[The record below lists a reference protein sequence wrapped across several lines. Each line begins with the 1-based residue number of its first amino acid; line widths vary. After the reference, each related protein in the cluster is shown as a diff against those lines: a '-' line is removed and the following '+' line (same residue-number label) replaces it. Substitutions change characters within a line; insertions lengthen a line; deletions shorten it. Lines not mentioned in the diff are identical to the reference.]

1 MKPRGQV
8 ILIVAFL
15 IMVGLFLLALMVDG
29 GRLYLRRSEAQRA
42 AQAAADAGIGLVA
55 EQMVTLAVPR
65 QTEAAARAPCV
76 PDGDYGDTGGL
87 CTATPEPADIA
98 HWLIDEDRQALVEP
112 LAQSTVE
119 ALALDYAGLND
130 FASTDPQIQDLQ
142 AQFPHDYQLEDDNLR
157 LRVLIRRRVVVL
169 LAGILGRDYVDLP
182 AEAISEVPQR

>member
-65 QTEAAARAPCV
+65 QTEAAARPACV
-76 PDGDYGDTGGL
+76 PDGDYGDTGGM
-87 CTATPEPADIA
+87 CTATPEPADVA
-98 HWLIDEDRQALVEP
+98 HWLIDEDRQTLVEP

-119 ALALDYAGLND
+119 ALALNYSELNG
-130 FASTDPQIQDLQ
+130 FVSTDPQILDLQ

-182 AEAISEVPQR
+182 AEAFSEVPQR